1 MAARGVPPEDLRKR
15 MGHAS
20 IITTLPYYVHVV
32 DGQARQ
38 AAKVAIW
45 LVPLSQGRRR
55 MTSRET
61 LYP

>member
-38 AAKVAIW
+38 AAKVASR
-45 LVPLSQGRRR
+45 LVPLSPG
-55 MTSRET
+55 EAADDVA
-61 LYP
+61 

>member
-1 MAARGVPPEDLRKR
+1 